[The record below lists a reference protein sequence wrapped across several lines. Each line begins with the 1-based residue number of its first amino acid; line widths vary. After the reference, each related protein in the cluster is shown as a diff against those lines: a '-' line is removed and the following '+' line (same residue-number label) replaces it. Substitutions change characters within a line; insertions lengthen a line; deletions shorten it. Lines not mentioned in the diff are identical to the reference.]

1 MVTLNNSERSNDDCT
16 NTNTNMRP
24 REKRRK
30 TAPSTST
37 INTTSSTSTSRVS
50 TPARAAPSTPIPA
63 TIPGAEGMTAVQNSD
78 ETIMFFNPA
87 TGTTTYRCGLCPP
100 SPVPTISLH
109 PLTAGATNSSAIR
122 NRSIVLRM
130 RRTELLT
137 AVRARVKLV

>member
-1 MVTLNNSERSNDDCT
+1 
-16 NTNTNMRP
+16 MRP
-24 REKRRK
+24 REKRCK

-100 SPVPTISLH
+100 RGHELKRHQESKHRPQDEEGRQETGLRCDFCLVKCARRDALLRHYSTKAKKDHGIH
-109 PLTAGATNSSAIR
+109 P
-122 NRSIVLRM
+122 
-130 RRTELLT
+130 
-137 AVRARVKLV
+137 RAD